1 MVAPLGPPQ
10 RPLPDEDLPS
20 WTWRPEQ
27 KLLRVYH
34 ADPVRS
40 GRQHRLFGPLNR
52 FDQQIRDGHQRPKDQ
67 PDGRGVIYLAE
78 MLGTGLAEAFQD
90 QGVEVGVCPNMR
102 AVAIA
107 PAATAELLDIT
118 GSGVMKIGAVAGL
131 ASGDYSRRM
140 TQRWGRA
147 IYEDLQRFAGVRY
160 RGAHQN
166 GICVVAWERT
176 SPLVFDPAEDFS
188 LRDAILWGRVVR
200 DLAQQGRKARQITVA
215 ACKTCQQRGLKRR
228 IAPA

>member
-1 MVAPLGPPQ
+1 
-10 RPLPDEDLPS
+10 
-20 WTWRPEQ
+20 
-27 KLLRVYH
+27 
-34 ADPVRS
+34 
-40 GRQHRLFGPLNR
+40 
-52 FDQQIRDGHQRPKDQ
+52 
-67 PDGRGVIYLAE
+67 
-78 MLGTGLAEAFQD
+78 
-90 QGVEVGVCPNMR
+90 
-102 AVAIA
+102 
-107 PAATAELLDIT
+107 
-118 GSGVMKIGAVAGL
+118 MKIGAVAGL